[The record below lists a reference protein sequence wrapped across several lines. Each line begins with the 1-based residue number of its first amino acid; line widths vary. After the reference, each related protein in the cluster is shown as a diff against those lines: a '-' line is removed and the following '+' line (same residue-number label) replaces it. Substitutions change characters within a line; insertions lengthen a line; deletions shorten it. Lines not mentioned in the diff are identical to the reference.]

1 MKELTDSE
9 PEDAPL
15 EKPKKEVKPKAV
27 RSQKQIDAL
36 NKGRAK
42 ALEVREAN
50 KKVRKQE
57 FDDKVVKAVED
68 KVEKIVKSKPV
79 PIEKVEKY
87 ESPRSVERI
96 VEKHYYHD
104 VGASPHEGLR
114 DGVHKSETPKKKVVK
129 KKVQIDSDEEVV
141 PKKKVVKKKK
151 AEDSDD
157 ESLVKKPH
165 GQSPRTPSGRV
176 PTPKP
181 PIQIQFV

>member
-68 KVEKIVKSKPV
+68 KVDKIVKSKPV

-96 VEKHYYHD
+96 VEKHYYH
-104 VGASPHEGLR
+104 E
-114 DGVHKSETPKKKVVK
+114 SETPKKKVVK

-157 ESLVKKPH
+157 ESLVKKPKDK
-165 GQSPRTPSGRV
+165 P
-176 PTPKP
+176 PKP

>member
-15 EKPKKEVKPKAV
+15 EKQKKEVKPKAV

-104 VGASPHEGLR
+104 VGASQGLR

-176 PTPKP
+176 PTP
-181 PIQIQFV
+181 IQIQFV

>member
-15 EKPKKEVKPKAV
+15 EKPKKEVKSKSV

-96 VEKHYYHD
+96 VEKHYYHESD
-104 VGASPHEGLR
+104 
-114 DGVHKSETPKKKVVK
+114 TPKKKMVK
-129 KKVQIDSDEEVV
+129 KKVQIEDSDEEVV

-157 ESLVKKPH
+157 ESLVKKPKDK
-165 GQSPRTPSGRV
+165 P
-176 PTPKP
+176 PKP